1 LDWELVKRYR
11 LADGVL
17 RAELEGEAVLMNP
30 DTGQYHLLNPT
41 GVRVL
46 DAIERNDDVSDA
58 VSDLARRGGVSE
70 ATVDADVQAFVD
82 ALLER
87 GLLTP
92 VDR

>member
-1 LDWELVKRYR
+1 MTRYR
-11 LADGVL
+11 LAEGVL

-30 DTGQYHLLNPT
+30 DTGQYHLLNAT

-46 DAIERNDDVSDA
+46 DSIEGDGDVSGA

-70 ATVDADVQAFVD
+70 ATVGSDVQAFVD

-87 GLLTP
+87 RLLTP